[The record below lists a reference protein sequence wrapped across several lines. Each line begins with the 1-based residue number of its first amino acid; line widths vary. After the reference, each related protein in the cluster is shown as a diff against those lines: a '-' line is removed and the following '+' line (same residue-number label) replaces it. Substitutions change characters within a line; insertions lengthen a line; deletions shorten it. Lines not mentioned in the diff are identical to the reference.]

1 MGQLIAGLALT
12 GVLAAVSAGTGLQ
25 GPPVQQ
31 PRLGS
36 QERPVPEPRRGQP
49 KADVDDAADRQA
61 RARRKLDSH
70 LLEAIER
77 FRRHN
82 RGASRP
88 GARLSIDR
96 DGRALVEI
104 RGRIPTNL
112 ARKIARIKGTVV
124 STSLQYRSV
133 VAWVPLRK
141 LEALADEPT
150 VSAIAAAPKSTTSP
164 TALR

>member
-1 MGQLIAGLALT
+1 MGHVIAGLALT
-12 GVLAAVSAGTGLQ
+12 GVLAAFSAGTGSQ
-25 GPPVQQ
+25 GRPVQE

-36 QERPVPEPRRGQP
+36 QEQPRLGQP
-49 KADVDDAADRQA
+49 KADVDDAASRPA
-61 RARRKLDSH
+61 RSRRKLDSH

-88 GARLSIDR
+88 GALLSIDR
-96 DGRALVEI
+96 EGRALVEI

-150 VSAIAAAPKSTTSP
+150 VSAIAPAPKSTTSP